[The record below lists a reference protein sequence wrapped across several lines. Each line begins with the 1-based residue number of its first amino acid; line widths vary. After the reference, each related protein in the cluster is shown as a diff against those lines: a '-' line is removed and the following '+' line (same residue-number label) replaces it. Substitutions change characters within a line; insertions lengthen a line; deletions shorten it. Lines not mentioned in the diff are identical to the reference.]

1 MSCHILC
8 PSCGNG
14 LSEVYSFINIATQ
27 GYYKSQESS
36 LLKINVDKLEI
47 CANLTKPI
55 GFILDAAGITL
66 MCCRMHILGITKFDT
81 IYK

>member
-14 LSEVYSFINIATQ
+14 LSEAYSFINVAKQ
-27 GYYKSQESS
+27 GYYQTQDTTLSS
-36 LLKINVDKLEI
+36 VNVKKLEI
-47 CANLTKPI
+47 CNNLTKPI
-55 GFILDAAGITL
+55 GFILDAAGLSL
-66 MCCRMHILGITKFDT
+66 MCCRMHILGVTKFDT